1 MQNTQIRRNR
11 ILFALWTLVL
21 LVLFFFKGQAA
32 VSALLLFTV
41 IYAIAAYLLTRL
53 SGRKLTAGFTGG
65 DMVSKGETITIKM
78 ELQNRG
84 NCRSFVVPERRKR

>member
-21 LVLFFFKGQAA
+21 LILFFFKGQAA

-41 IYAIAAYLLTRL
+41 IYAIAAYLLT
-53 SGRKLTAGFTGG
+53 
-65 DMVSKGETITIKM
+65 
-78 ELQNRG
+78 G
-84 NCRSFVVPERRKR
+84 NCRYFVVQERRKR